1 MDINPRYLLTLIGML
16 FNKKFYKIHF
26 KSIKNFTCKIK
37 INKSIIYLRNKNNK
51 KILKLRILKKFRNL
65 IKNNKKKLLSKSDN
79 NNLMKYFIKINYL
92 EK

>member
-1 MDINPRYLLTLIGML
+1 LDINPRYLLTLIGML